1 MDGLQ
6 EKSMLRVLM
15 KITRMTGTALA
26 LILCFIASQTFAGD
40 QSSTYLKMRDVS
52 KVLNTAQEKAE
63 ELKLPENGQTDDCG
77 CQEAA
82 GKVMGKFNSPDFQA
96 KMRDEQQRLQ
106 ETVFKDIL
114 AQSLP
119 EADQNP
125 ITHAQTGA
133 EQLYLFVSSSMPLNT
148 LRNYAAMIDRAR
160 AGEIIMVLR
169 GFVGGMKK
177 IRPTMEFIGDILKKD
192 PSCDLAKEK
201 CDSYQVHI
209 QVDPQLFQ
217 RYGIEEVPALAYL
230 PSNVDKSEGKQA
242 EPVIIYGDAGLD
254 YLLERINQEAKNAD
268 LNTLIAALRGGMS
281 HGE

>member
-1 MDGLQ
+1 
-6 EKSMLRVLM
+6 
-15 KITRMTGTALA
+15 
-26 LILCFIASQTFAGD
+26 
-40 QSSTYLKMRDVS
+40 RDVS
-52 KVLNTAQEKAE
+52 KVLNTAQEKAK

-82 GKVMGKFNSPDFQA
+82 GKLADKFNAPDFQA
-96 KMRDEQQRLQ
+96 RMQDEQQRLQ

-125 ITHAQTGA
+125 ITDAQTGS
-133 EQLYLFVSSSMPLNT
+133 EQLYLFVSSSVPLNT
-148 LRNYAAMIDRAR
+148 LRNYAAMINRAR
-160 AGEIIMVLR
+160 AGQVIMVLR

-177 IRPTMEFIGDILKKD
+177 IRPTMEFIGEVLKKD
-192 PSCDLAKEK
+192 QDCDLAKEK
-201 CDSYQVHI
+201 CDSYRVNV

-217 RYGIEEVPALAYL
+217 RYGVEEVPALAYL
-230 PSNVDKSEGKQA
+230 PSNVDKAEGKQA

-268 LNTLIAALRGGMS
+268 INTLIAALRGGMG

>member
-1 MDGLQ
+1 MDGIS

-15 KITRMTGTALA
+15 KITRLTGPALV
-26 LILCFIASQTFAGD
+26 IVLCFVANPIFADD
-40 QSSTYLKMRDVS
+40 QSATNLKMNDIS
-52 KVLNTAQEKAE
+52 GVLDAAQEKAE
-63 ELKLPENGQTDDCG
+63 ELKLPDNSQADDCG
-77 CQEAA
+77 CREAA
-82 GKVMGKFNSPDFQA
+82 GKVMEKFNAPEFQA

-106 ETVFKDIL
+106 ETIFKDIL
-114 AQSLP
+114 TESLP
-119 EADQNP
+119 QGDQNP
-125 ITHAQTGA
+125 PVATGSHT
-133 EQLYLFVSSSMPLNT
+133 EQLYLFVSSSVPLNT

-160 AGEIIMVLR
+160 AGQVIMVLR

-177 IRPTMEFIGDILKKD
+177 IRPTMEFIGDILKED

-201 CDSYQVHI
+201 CDSYQVNI

-217 RYGIEEVPALAYL
+217 RYGIGEVPALAYL
-230 PSNVDKSEGKQA
+230 PSNVDKAEGKQA